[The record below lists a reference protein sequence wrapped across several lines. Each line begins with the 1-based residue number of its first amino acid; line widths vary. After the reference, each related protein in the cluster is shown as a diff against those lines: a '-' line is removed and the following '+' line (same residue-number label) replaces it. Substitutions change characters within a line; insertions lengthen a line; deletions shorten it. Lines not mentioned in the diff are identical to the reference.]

1 MKSIFFSYSRHDS
14 DFALKLGK
22 DLRAAGIGIWLD
34 QLDIEPGERWDV
46 AVEHG
51 LAESSRMLVI
61 LSPASVAST
70 NVMDEVSY
78 ALEENKPVIPVLHG
92 DCEIPFRLRRVQY
105 TDFRTDYQAA
115 FDSLLKYLNAAAAP
129 VAGPPRARGAAHA
142 VPSASDEAAGHS
154 PAGGVQARPPA
165 PANGRSRLLI
175 FAAPV
180 LVLAGL
186 LGFWLL
192 RGKAPSTASTSSAVQ
207 GSAHQASPASALRDT
222 VAAAPAAAATAAP
235 TPAAPAPPATAEA
248 PTQAVGR
255 PRVRIVNANSRLCL
269 TPAGGSQDRNV
280 PMVQYL
286 CDDDPSRFW
295 SIGPENDVG
304 LVAIKNLNSDLC
316 LTIAGGN
323 TERNI
328 TAVQYD
334 CDGDPSRLWKLRR
347 VDGEIVQLVN
357 THSALCLT
365 IAGGG
370 TERNMEAV
378 QYACDGDPSRDWQIR
393 DAPGPVGP

>member
-1 MKSIFFSYSRHDS
+1 
-14 DFALKLGK
+14 
-22 DLRAAGIGIWLD
+22 
-34 QLDIEPGERWDV
+34 
-46 AVEHG
+46 
-51 LAESSRMLVI
+51 
-61 LSPASVAST
+61 
-70 NVMDEVSY
+70 MDEVSY

-105 TDFRTDYQAA
+105 TDFRADYQAA

-129 VAGPPRARGAAHA
+129 GAGRPRARGAGDA
-142 VPSASDEAAGHS
+142 VPSASAAAVGYS

-165 PANGRSRLLI
+165 PVNGRSRLI

-180 LVLAGL
+180 LVLAGIF
-186 LGFWLL
+186 GFWLL
-192 RGKAPSTASTSSAVQ
+192 RGRLPSTASTSSAVQ
-207 GSAHQASPASALRDT
+207 SSAHETSPAPASRDT
-222 VAAAPAAAATAAP
+222 AAAAPAAAATAAP
-235 TPAAPAPPATAEA
+235 TPAAPAPPAATEA
-248 PTQAVGR
+248 PRQTVGR

-269 TPAGGSQDRNV
+269 TPAGGSQGRNV
-280 PMVQYL
+280 DMVQYP

-295 SIGPENDVG
+295 SIGPENDLG

-316 LTIAGGN
+316 LTIKGGS
-323 TERNI
+323 TELNI

-365 IAGGG
+365 IEGGR
-370 TERNMEAV
+370 TERNFFAV

-393 DAPGPVGP
+393 DASGP